1 MGLLEIKHL
10 SKYFGGLLAL
20 NDVGIDVQDLEI
32 LGLIGPNGAGKTT
45 LFNIVSGISKPSSGE
60 IIFKGEDISGL
71 KAYQIAQLGI
81 GRTFQATTLFMD
93 STVLENVLTGFH
105 IRYMRGTWEAFLHTR
120 ASRNEDKASRFKA
133 MEILDFMGLLPL
145 KNEMARNLPHGR
157 QRILGICLA
166 LATNPTLLLLDE
178 PATGMNPEEVSS
190 LISLVKK
197 LRDSGITMII
207 VEHQMQAVMG
217 LCDRLVVL
225 NFGRK
230 IAQGEPEEIRK
241 NKEVIEAYLGNE

>member
-1 MGLLEIKHL
+1 MVLLEIKHL
-10 SKYFGGLLAL
+10 NKYFGGLLAI
-20 NDVGIDVQDLEI
+20 NDVDIDVQGLEI

-60 IIFKGEDISGL
+60 ILFKGKSITGL
-71 KAYQIAQLGI
+71 KAYEIAQLGI
-81 GRTFQATTLFMD
+81 GRTFQATTLFED

-105 IRYMRGTWEAFLHTR
+105 MRYKTGTWEAFLHTR
-120 ASRNEDKASRFKA
+120 SARNEDKTCRFKS

-145 KNEMARNLPHGR
+145 KDEMARNLPHGY

-178 PATGMNPEEVSS
+178 PATGMHPEEVSN
-190 LISLVKK
+190 LITLIKR

-217 LCDRLVVL
+217 LCDRLAVL

-230 IAQGEPEEIRK
+230 IAQGMPGEIRRD
-241 NKEVIEAYLGNE
+241 KEVIEAYLGTE